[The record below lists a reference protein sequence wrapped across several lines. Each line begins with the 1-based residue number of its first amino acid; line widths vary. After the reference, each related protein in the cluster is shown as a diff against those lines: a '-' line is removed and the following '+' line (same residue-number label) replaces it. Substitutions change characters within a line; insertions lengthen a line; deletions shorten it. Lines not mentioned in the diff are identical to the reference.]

1 MVDDS
6 ETAQTGGRKDATQE
20 RERRGAVRVSQGRV
34 SGEQGDNSCTSAVRS
49 DGVERL
55 RSAKTREF
63 KSNRMTVTSYYY
75 YTVFFVARGKK
86 ECY

>member
-1 MVDDS
+1 M
-6 ETAQTGGRKDATQE
+6 AGRKQHKE
-20 RERRGAVRVSQGRV
+20 REGRGGAGRASLARVR
-34 SGEQGDNSCTSAVRS
+34 GEQGDDSCTSAVRS

-75 YTVFFVARGKK
+75 AVCFVEPRGWGGAIN
-86 ECY
+86 